1 MNSDRGAVSRAW
13 YLSAFRIIIAFWAK
27 RHYFLSMT
35 NPLLRALPA
44 DERIITTADGAKL
57 STAAIGSGP
66 PVVLAHGFGL
76 NMHCWNVMADD
87 LVERGF
93 KVIAFDQRGHGRS
106 GIGEQGVGSRQ
117 MVDDYLAVLDAYEVE
132 GGILVGHSMGGFLAI
147 RAMIEEQAAIARHL
161 NGCVLM
167 ATFAGDVNRKNLQNR
182 VQIPMIQSG
191 IMGKM
196 IRKDATASFFA
207 RSVLG
212 DDKDSQMMEA
222 FTHVFRQSDL
232 KPLVPILTAFVKESR
247 YSQLDDISLP
257 CRIVV
262 GEKDKTTP
270 PFHTDQLHAGI
281 KGSTLRRV
289 PGKGHMLNWEA
300 PEVLV
305 DEIVA
310 LAN

>member
-1 MNSDRGAVSRAW
+1 
-13 YLSAFRIIIAFWAK
+13 
-27 RHYFLSMT
+27 MT

-222 FTHVFRQSDL
+222 FTDVFRQSDL

-289 PGKGHMLNWEA
+289 PAKGHMLNWEA

>member
-1 MNSDRGAVSRAW
+1 
-13 YLSAFRIIIAFWAK
+13 
-27 RHYFLSMT
+27 MT
-35 NPLLRALPA
+35 NVFARPLSA
-44 DERIITTADGAKL
+44 DERIIATADGAQL
-57 STAAIGSGP
+57 CTATIGSGP

-76 NMHCWNVMADD
+76 NMHCWNVMAED

-93 KVIAFDQRGHGRS
+93 TVIAFDQRGHGRS
-106 GIGEQGVGSRQ
+106 GIGDQGVGSRQ
-117 MVDDYLAVLDAYEVE
+117 MVEDYLAVLDAYQVE

-147 RAMIEEQAAIARHL
+147 RAMIEEQAAMDRHL
-161 NGCVLM
+161 RGCLLM

-196 IRKDATASFFA
+196 VQRDATAAFFA
-207 RSVLG
+207 KSVLG
-212 DDKDSQMMEA
+212 EDKDRQMMEA
-222 FTHVFRQSDL
+222 FTKAFRQSDL
-232 KPLVPILTAFVKESR
+232 KQLVPILTAFVKESR

-281 KGSTLRRV
+281 AGSTLRRV

-300 PEVLV
+300 AEILV

-310 LAN
+310 LAD